1 MDSFLYSIAEVF
13 YNEYQSDIRKFTFV
27 FPNRRAGLFF
37 QKYLTELI
45 EMPIF
50 SPEII
55 TVNDCFFNAS
65 TRQIADR
72 TAELFRLYR
81 IYGKISRSEE
91 SFDSFVYWGEMLLAD
106 FNDVDKWGVDDKQIF
121 TNVRDLKEIDM
132 TSQYLTDEQRIAIER
147 FWQHFLPTVDNKT
160 KDEFIS
166 IWRILQPLY
175 EEFRNELLSE
185 NLATEGMIFREVVEL
200 LEKNETPEYFIGKKF
215 VFVGFNALN
224 NSEKKLFVELQKRS
238 QADFYWDYEA
248 VELRDPDN
256 QASVFFLENTRMF
269 PSKFTIQS
277 ELNLL
282 KNKSFQ
288 LIAIPS
294 SVGQAKEVYNLLK
307 MLYSDNPDEKD
318 WIKTAVVL
326 PDENLLLPLLYSLPE
341 NIGNINVTMGFPLKS
356 TPVSGLMEDIFELHR
371 RVNSQGQFYHNTVS
385 NILNHQYISMVC
397 RSDSQNIL
405 QEMIDSN
412 AFYANKELFERNDL
426 LKFIFTLPKKPKE
439 FVEYLL
445 EVLKR
450 LSIAWQNFSEENN
463 KYHLECDFLY
473 QYFIAINRMKDVM
486 FSIGEFQMNL
496 DTLFRLI
503 RQLIGG
509 ISIPFEGEP
518 LNGLQVMGMLETRG
532 LDFENLIICSFNE
545 GVFPN
550 KSSSNSFIPNNLR
563 RAFGLPTAD
572 YHDAISAYN
581 FYRLIQRTK
590 RLFFLYDSRTEG
602 MQTGEV
608 SRYVH
613 QLRYHYGVEFKQI
626 NISYDVNFPSGQQIE
641 VQKSPEIIEKLN
653 AFLKD
658 GEDARALSASSINA
672 YIDCPLQFYLKH
684 VEQMVEQDE
693 VTENVEA
700 GMFGT
705 LLHEIMQKLYEPFV
719 GTLVNKLDL
728 EGLKNDIP
736 LIEKTITKAFSTKFF
751 KRNKDTEL
759 DIKLEGNYLLT
770 ARIIRKYIL
779 QILKI
784 DIERTPFR
792 YIQAEK
798 NTFIQLP
805 IENGNVSVN
814 LKGYIDRVDE
824 KEGVVHI
831 LDYKTGVDKLEFAS
845 LDEVF
850 ERNKKQRPKVVL
862 QTFLYCLLYMKDSG
876 VTFLVPEVLKVRDL
890 FKDDFSTQLRDK
902 VRKELVTD
910 FNDYKEAFVEKL
922 TLSLEEIFNPKIP
935 FVQCSEIEICRYCP
949 FKVICRREVKET
961 NY

>member
-1 MDSFLYSIAEVF
+1 MDSFLYSIAKVF

-65 TRQIADR
+65 TRQAADR

-81 IYGKISRSEE
+81 IYGKISGSEE

-106 FNDVDKWGVDDKQIF
+106 FNDVDKWGVDDKQLF

-132 TSQYLTDEQRIAIER
+132 MNQYLTEEQRVAIER

-160 KDEFIS
+160 KDEFIT

-200 LEKNETPEYFIGKKF
+200 LEKNKTPEYFARKKF

-224 NSEKKLFVELQKRS
+224 NSEKKLFIELQKRS

-248 VELRDPDN
+248 AELRDPDN
-256 QASVFFLENTRMF
+256 QASVFFVENTRMF
-269 PSKFTIQS
+269 PSKFSIQS
-277 ELNLL
+277 GLNLL

-294 SVGQAKEVYNLLK
+294 SVGQTKEVYNLLK

-326 PDENLLLPLLYSLPE
+326 PDENLLLPLLHSLPE

-356 TPVSGLMEDIFELHR
+356 APVSGLMEDIFELHR
-371 RVNSQGQFYHNTVS
+371 RVNSQGQFYHKTVS
-385 NILNHQYISMVC
+385 NILNHQYISMLC
-397 RSDSQNIL
+397 RGDSQNIL

-412 AFYANKELFERNDL
+412 AFYADKELFEKNDL
-426 LKFIFTLPKKPKE
+426 LRSIFTLQKSTKE

-445 EVLKR
+445 DVLKK

-550 KSSSNSFIPNNLR
+550 KNTSNSFIPNNLR

-572 YHDAISAYN
+572 YHDDISAYN

-590 RLFFLYDSRTEG
+590 RLFFLYDSRAEG

-608 SRYVH
+608 SRYIH
-613 QLRYHYGVEFKQI
+613 QLHYHYGVEFKQI
-626 NISYDVNFPSGQQIE
+626 NISYDVNFPSVQQIE
-641 VQKSPEIIEKLN
+641 VQKSPEIIEKLK

-658 GEDARALSASSINA
+658 GEDARALSPSSINT
-672 YIDCPLQFYLKH
+672 YIDCPLRFYLKH
-684 VEQMVEQDE
+684 VEQMAEQDE

-719 GTLVNKLDL
+719 GIIVNKSEL
-728 EGLKNDIP
+728 EGLRNNIP
-736 LIEKTITKAFSTKFF
+736 LIEKTITKAFATNFF
-751 KRNKDTEL
+751 KRNKDAEL

-805 IENGNVSVN
+805 IQNGSISVN

-824 KEGVVHI
+824 KEGVVRI
-831 LDYKTGVDKLEFAS
+831 LDYKTGGDKLEFTS

-876 VTFLVPEVLKVRDL
+876 AISLVPEVLKVRDL

-902 VRKELVTD
+902 MRKELVTD
-910 FNDYKEAFVEKL
+910 FNDYKEVFVEKL
-922 TLSLEEIFNPKIP
+922 TLSLEEIFNPEIP
-935 FVQCSEIEICRYCP
+935 FVQCSEIELCRYCR

-961 NY
+961 KY